1 MDNNKIT
8 TIPAGALSTM
18 NQLYVLWLN
27 YNELSSVPAEVL
39 SRASLEVLR
48 LGNNNLTSIP
58 NSIGTSLSKL
68 RYLGFRDNKV
78 TTVPTSIA
86 GLTKLQTLLI
96 SGNSINNFDPTVYN
110 KSILVKEHWNQQYS
124 ETLASS
130 RANQPYT
137 FNGLPI
143 YTQLTSYTPQPS
155 ITYSLIKPDL
165 SEVVLPSVTI
175 SGGQITLPAS
185 LLGAAGNYTF
195 KAVIN
200 NGDLFPSVYKQNFTL
215 TGIKGVSQSGIPRV
229 GDVLTAT
236 LDPTSLVIN
245 TTYQW
250 EVSNNGIDGWTNIS
264 GATSNTYTIGAYAG
278 KYIRVKASGNGVA
291 GADGLVYS
299 RPTEKIAALGKSV
312 IESVLIQKSGDV
324 LSIASTIPGDAINNI
339 TYQWQSS
346 VNGVDKWTNIIG
358 ATSNSYTT
366 SPLAD
371 FGMSFRL
378 VITGTGTYD
387 GTSTSNVE
395 FIGVTFQ
402 DQFSDVTDEAVA
414 NSLSRTKTDPITREL
429 INNTTFIFL
438 ANTSITNF
446 AGISIFSN
454 LEFLDVNNN
463 LITAIPDDISD
474 LTKLRE
480 SLLFNII
487 N

>member
-1 MDNNKIT
+1 MNSKVLKTNKFIRFTSLFFLMLGIFLTSTFNVKAAIGQTFSQTFPDANMAKAVADHYRVSVNTIITSDMVQQGKKFDLEDRNISSIVGISTFNKLSYLDLNSNNITQIPTEISALNELSYLYLDNNKIT

-39 SRASLEVLR
+39 SRASLKVLR

-58 NSIGTSLSKL
+58 NSIGISLSKL

-96 SGNSINNFDPTVYN
+96 SGNSINNFNPTLYN

-346 VNGVDKWTNIIG
+346 VN
-358 ATSNSYTT
+358 
-366 SPLAD
+366 
-371 FGMSFRL
+371 
-378 VITGTGTYD
+378 
-387 GTSTSNVE
+387 
-395 FIGVTFQ
+395 
-402 DQFSDVTDEAVA
+402 
-414 NSLSRTKTDPITREL
+414 
-429 INNTTFIFL
+429 
-438 ANTSITNF
+438 
-446 AGISIFSN
+446 
-454 LEFLDVNNN
+454 
-463 LITAIPDDISD
+463 
-474 LTKLRE
+474 
-480 SLLFNII
+480 
-487 N
+487 